1 MDPATIEARVERLF
15 KEAKPI
21 SKPKNH
27 YLKLATVLILATI
40 PLSVTQT
47 PSSTQIPAPQFKP
60 AIAQAQDPAIKPS
73 VLDETDETLAITINQ
88 PGAIFF
94 VVVLIPDSDQV
105 VYYQTVENLLIYS

>member
-21 SKPKNH
+21 SKPQSH

-47 PSSTQIPAPQFKP
+47 PISTQIPAPQIKP
-60 AIAQAQDPAIKPS
+60 AIADSQDSAIKQS
-73 VLDETDETLAITINQ
+73 VLAETEKTLSITINQ
-88 PGAIFF
+88 PGTAFF
-94 VVVLIPDSDQV
+94 CGCAHNNKQHIDVFAEDISQS
-105 VYYQTVENLLIYS
+105 EI

>member
-21 SKPKNH
+21 SKPNKKG

-47 PSSTQIPAPQFKP
+47 PSSTQIPAPQIIP
-60 AIAQAQDPAIKPS
+60 AIADAQGPAIKPS
-73 VLDETDETLAITINQ
+73 VLADTDETLAITINQ
-88 PGAIFF
+88 PGIVFF
-94 VVVLIPDSDQV
+94 CGCAHTRVDKINAFKHPIKLNDI
-105 VYYQTVENLLIYS
+105 